1 MGFGILLFGYFITT
15 MMPIPLSMLLPID
28 ITGFIR
34 MLGYIVVI
42 IAAKKLSEYNS
53 SFKMLVISSFI
64 MRMSILSK
72 GCCESQ

>member
-28 ITGFIR
+28 LTGFIR
-34 MLGYIVVI
+34 MIGYIVVI

-53 SFKMLVISSFI
+53 SFGMLVISY
-64 MRMSILSK
+64 MGTTPLYHP
-72 GCCESQ
+72 